1 MKYKIGD
8 KVKFLNDVGGG
19 VIQQILSPTMV
30 SVYNQDGFEIP
41 VRISEIIFA
50 ESSIPAEKAF
60 NQDFKH
66 VKTDNYPSPPPENEA
81 KSRSVKLQRFSSLHK
96 NEFGMYLGYI
106 PQDQVWLVKDAID
119 LYLINYTN
127 FEVMYSVVMA
137 EDDGTFSGVDYDA
150 VAPFSKVHI
159 TTIERDE
166 LEKWLKGYAQFLF
179 FKERDT
185 QIQMPLHAPFNV
197 KLLQFL
203 DKENYTSSNFLA
215 EKGVFVYL
223 G

>member
-8 KVKFLNDVGGG
+8 KVKFLNEVGGG

-50 ESSIPAEKAF
+50 ESSEPAEKVF
-60 NQDFKH
+60 NQDFEHKQN
-66 VKTDNYPSPPPENEA
+66 TSPDSSKGEEV
-81 KSRSVKLQRFSSLHK
+81 SRSVKLQRFSSLHK
-96 NEFGMYLGYI
+96 NEFGMYLGYV

-127 FEVMYSVVMA
+127 FEVMYSLVMA
-137 EDDGTFSGVDYDA
+137 EDDGTFSGVDYDYI
-150 VAPFSKVHI
+150 APFSKVHI
-159 TTIERDE
+159 STIERDE

-203 DKENYTSSNFLA
+203 EKEHYTTSNFLA
-215 EKGVFVYL
+215 EKGIFAYF
-223 G
+223 GQ